1 MRKSAMKTKD
11 LIALLRRNGWYL
23 KRNGGTHDIYT
34 NGQKSETI
42 PRHSEIKEAL
52 AKAIIKR
59 NNLK

>member
-1 MRKSAMKTKD
+1 MKTKD
-11 LIALLRRNGWYL
+11 LIAFIRRNGWYL
-23 KRNGGTHDIYT
+23 KRNGGSHDIYT
-34 NGQKSETI
+34 NGKKAKPS